1 MISVEYIQHCGDDL
15 MVVDAARV
23 SFAKK
28 SELECI
34 DNVKGAYALKNKDER
49 LIRYLARE
57 DHKSPFNHN
66 FVTMRIKAPIFV
78 ARQLQKHEYMPW
90 NEVSRRYVDT
100 DIELFHPEF
109 WRAKAEDK
117 KQGSGEPMELS
128 LEAEQSYEESWRAS
142 LRAYEALLKDGVS
155 PEMARNALPMSLMT
169 EWIWSGTLF
178 AWAKMCG
185 LRLRED
191 TQYESRLVAEKAEDV
206 LSELFPVAWESLRM
220 YAE

>member
-34 DNVKGAYALKNKDER
+34 DNVKGDYALKSKDER

-128 LEAEQSYEESWRAS
+128 LEAEQAYEESWRAS

-155 PEMARNALPMSLMT
+155 PEMARNALPLSLMT

>member
-34 DNVKGAYALKNKDER
+34 DNVKGEYALKSKDER

-100 DIELFHPEF
+100 DVELFHPQF
-109 WRAKAEDK
+109 WRSKAEDK
-117 KQGSGEPMELS
+117 NSFITS
-128 LEAEQSYEESWRAS
+128 
-142 LRAYEALLKDGVS
+142 
-155 PEMARNALPMSLMT
+155 
-169 EWIWSGTLF
+169 
-178 AWAKMCG
+178 
-185 LRLRED
+185 
-191 TQYESRLVAEKAEDV
+191 
-206 LSELFPVAWESLRM
+206 
-220 YAE
+220 